1 MESVVLQGLLSSL
14 APTSI
19 IAVLVGVFVGIA
31 VGIVPGIGAGVG
43 LSLLLPIIFNVPPL
57 IGLMLLLALWA
68 SDGYGASISSI
79 LLNVP
84 GGAGAVAT
92 CFDGHPMA
100 QQGKAGEAIGI
111 SMASSMLAGIL
122 GTFVLMLAAPPLAK
136 LAVKIG
142 PAEYTIMAILGMT
155 LIGGMAG
162 KNRIKGLVSAIIGLM
177 VSFIGYDLT
186 TGFVRYNFGSAYL
199 FDGIEFELVLIG
211 FFAIGELMQ
220 AGEEGGTVAEFG
232 KMTGT
237 VMGGFKEALKR
248 PMSILRSSLVGV
260 VMGVLPG
267 IGITISSMAAY
278 EVEKKFSKT
287 PEKFGTGM
295 VEGIIGPEAANN
307 SCQPAALIPTLTL
320 GIPAGSTSAVFLGAL
335 IMYGLTPGMDLFT
348 SKAPL
353 VWAMMWG
360 IIVASIA
367 YVLVGLI
374 FANWFAKLTILPIEY
389 LVPCTLVTC
398 FIGAFVTTNSFFD
411 LVVAFLFGLIGY
423 VMAVLKYPPAPAI
436 LGVVLGPIL
445 EKNYFRALL
454 LSDGSHRIFFN
465 GTLAICLWSILAL
478 ILFAPLLFKL
488 FKNRKRS
495 EIAS

>member
-1 MESVVLQGLLSSL
+1 MESVVIEGLLSAL
-14 APTSI
+14 APTSLL
-19 IAVLVGVFVGIA
+19 AVLIGVFVGIA

-43 LSLLLPIIFNVPPL
+43 LSLLLPIVFNVPPL

-92 CFDGHPMA
+92 CFDGHPLA

-111 SMASSMLAGIL
+111 SMAASMLAGIL
-122 GTFVLMLAAPPLAK
+122 GTIVLMLAAPPLAE

-142 PAEYTIMAILGMT
+142 PAEYTILAILGMT
-155 LIGGMAG
+155 MIGGMAG
-162 KNRIKGLVSAIIGLM
+162 KNRVKGLISATIGLM
-177 VSFIGYDLT
+177 ISFIGYDLT
-186 TGFVRYNFGSAYL
+186 TGFVRYNFGSTYL
-199 FDGIEFELVLIG
+199 FDGVEFELVLIG
-211 FFAIGELMQ
+211 FFAIGELLQ

-237 VMGGFKEALKR
+237 VLGGFREAFKR
-248 PMSILRSSLVGV
+248 PLSILRSSMVGV
-260 VMGVLPG
+260 VLGVLPG
-267 IGITISSMAAY
+267 IGITVSSMAAY
-278 EVEKKFSKT
+278 ELEKKVSNT

-295 VEGIIGPEAANN
+295 VEGVIGPEAANN

-335 IMYGLTPGMDLFT
+335 IMYGLTPGIDLFT
-348 SKAPL
+348 NKAPL

-360 IIVASIA
+360 IIVASIG

-374 FANWFAKLTILPIEY
+374 FANWFAKLTVLPIEY

-398 FIGAFVTTNSFFD
+398 FIGAFVSTHSFYD
-411 LVVAFLFGLIGY
+411 LVVVFVFGLIGY
-423 VMAVLKYPPAPAI
+423 VMALLKYPAAPAI

-454 LSDGSHRIFFN
+454 VSDGSHAVFFSSP
-465 GTLAICLWSILAL
+465 LAVFLWSILTL

-488 FKNRKRS
+488 LKRCKGVKTTG
-495 EIAS
+495 

>member
-1 MESVVLQGLLSSL
+1 MSSVVLQGLVSALAPSSL
-14 APTSI
+14 V
-19 IAVLVGVFVGIA
+19 AVFIGVFVGIV

-43 LSLLLPIIFNVPPL
+43 LSLLLPIIFNTPPL

-100 QQGKAGEAIGI
+100 QQGKAGQAIGI
-111 SMASSMLAGIL
+111 SMAASMIGGII
-122 GTFVLMLAAPPLAK
+122 GTIVLMLAAPPLAR

-142 PAEYTIMAILGMT
+142 PAEYTVMAILGLT
-155 LIGGMAG
+155 LIGGLAG
-162 KNRIKGLVSAIIGLM
+162 KNRVKGLISALIGLM

-186 TGFVRYNFGSAYL
+186 TGFVRYNFGSQYL
-199 FDGIEFELVLIG
+199 FDGVEFELVLIG
-211 FFAIGELMQ
+211 FFAIGELME

-232 KMTGT
+232 KMSGT
-237 VMGGFKEALKR
+237 VLGGFVETFKR
-248 PMSILRSSLVGV
+248 PLATIRSSLVGIV
-260 VMGVLPG
+260 LGVLPG

-278 EVEKKFSKT
+278 DLEKRFSKT
-287 PEKFGTGM
+287 PEKFGEGM

-335 IMYGLTPGMDLFT
+335 IMYGLTPGIDLFT
-348 SKAPL
+348 NKAPL

-360 IIVASIA
+360 IIVASFA

-374 FANWFAKLTILPIEY
+374 FAKHFAKITILPIEY

-398 FIGAFVTTNSFFD
+398 FIGAFVTSNSYYD
-411 LVVAFLFGLIGY
+411 LVTVLIFGIMGY
-423 VMAVLKYPPAPAI
+423 ALTLLKYPPAPAI

-454 LSDGSHRIFFN
+454 ISDGSHYTF
-465 GTLAICLWSILAL
+465 
-478 ILFAPLLFKL
+478 
-488 FKNRKRS
+488 
-495 EIAS
+495 IASPLVRVLWGVLLLVVLGPVIVKKIKGGQTK